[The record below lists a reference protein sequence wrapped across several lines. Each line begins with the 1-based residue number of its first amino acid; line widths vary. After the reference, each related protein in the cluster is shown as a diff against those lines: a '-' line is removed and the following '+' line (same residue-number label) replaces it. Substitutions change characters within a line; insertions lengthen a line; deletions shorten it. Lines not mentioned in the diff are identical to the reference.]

1 MMGTKRP
8 AHKSRCSVLLD
19 GQANVELGTLA
30 RFAGAVDAAAQQMD
44 HQVVDDVGAEPAATP
59 WPRLEVTKGSKM
71 RGSISGGCRD
81 RCHCSR

>member
-30 RFAGAVDAAAQQMD
+30 RFAGAVDAAAQQLD
-44 HQVVDDVGAEPAATP
+44 HQVVDDVGAEPAATLAP
-59 WPRLEVTKGSKM
+59 LGGDEGIEDARQYLRGMPRPLSL
-71 RGSISGGCRD
+71 
-81 RCHCSR
+81 